1 MRPWIEKLVQQAK
14 IRDRN
19 AAVYING
26 TLTTQSAYK
35 KLTTEIA
42 PRFKDRP
49 AGFTRIEYLG
59 RRRNDKAKVAM
70 IEIIGNPVEEYDE
83 LDVSN
88 GSNNNS
94 FSSEERS
101 DLVGRNHHGRHVHHH
116 HIHHHPMSISHLPMH
131 V

>member
-1 MRPWIEKLVQQAK
+1 MVEHERITTTLAKAKEMRPWIEKLVQQAK

-70 IEIIGNPVEEYDE
+70 IEIIGNPVEEYEKNELELEKEQHDLQTFWQWEKNLLDDE
-83 LDVSN
+83 
-88 GSNNNS
+88 
-94 FSSEERS
+94 
-101 DLVGRNHHGRHVHHH
+101 
-116 HIHHHPMSISHLPMH
+116 
-131 V
+131 